1 MVLLRSNAA
10 RSCAVRTM
18 NEFHPGLVLPPR
30 AEPPAPRVPQSE
42 DRVTAAYDAIAAG
55 DGRVVDLR
63 GLFTDPDARRTA
75 CMQAMADGAD
85 VIIAGML
92 HSVDHR
98 SGRPNLLV
106 RDPEGGY
113 VPGLVR
119 GFKLLDRRKDGSV
132 ARISRLEAL
141 GSPDDVPGFRYRWQ
155 YRWRYALQLA
165 HYYRMLDSLGQAP
178 RSGAYGIVV
187 GVDEVDA
194 FSQPAVWLRLDEPT
208 VGLAGGQV
216 PEEDHDTTSPLTR
229 YDIEFARRL
238 AIAEQAAAAG
248 PLDPPALSPI
258 YSSECEICAWKG
270 VCLDRLD
277 PDDLSLRISKS
288 PLDVHEIAV
297 LREAGVLTVND
308 LASADLDELMPGY
321 LDRITHR
328 RGAEDRLRLAQRRSQ
343 LVLDGI
349 TLERT
354 GSGPVDV
361 PGAPLEID
369 LDIETSSDGR
379 AYLWGFWVDEP
390 DGQHYEQFSEF
401 RSLDDRDE
409 LALAHRALD
418 WLRHRVEG
426 TDARV
431 YHYSDYE
438 LRKIDGLA
446 ARGDSVLSW
455 AKEYARSRFVDLFP
469 IVRQQFFGTN
479 GLGLKVVASAG
490 AGFSWRDP
498 DPGGL
503 NSMRWFS
510 DAVSGESAQA
520 REHARTRVLEYNEDD
535 VRATWAVRRWLR
547 SL

>member
-30 AEPPAPRVPQSE
+30 SEPLTPRVPQSE
-42 DRVTAAYDAIAAG
+42 DRIAAAYERIVRG

-63 GLFTDPDARRTA
+63 ELRTDPESRRTA
-75 CMQAMADGAD
+75 CAEAMAAGAD
-85 VIIAGML
+85 VIVAGML
-92 HSVDHR
+92 QSVDHR

-119 GFKLLDRRKDGSV
+119 GFKLLDRRKDGST
-132 ARISRLEAL
+132 ARISRLESL
-141 GSPDDVPGFRYRWQ
+141 GAADDLTGFRFRWQ

-165 HYYRMLDSLGQAP
+165 HYYRMLESAGQAP
-178 RSGAYGIVV
+178 RGGAYGMVV
-187 GVDEVDA
+187 GVDDIDGL
-194 FSQPAVWLRLDEPT
+194 SQPAVWLKLDEAT
-208 VGLAGGQV
+208 IGLAGGQL
-216 PEEDHDTTSPLTR
+216 PEDDHDTTTPLTR

-248 PLDPPALSPI
+248 PLDPPALAPI
-258 YSSECEICAWKG
+258 YSSECEICVWKA

-297 LREAGVLTVND
+297 LREAGVRTVND
-308 LASADLDELMPGY
+308 LASADLDALMPGY
-321 LDRITHR
+321 VERITHR

-401 RSLDDRDE
+401 RTLDERDE
-409 LALAHRALD
+409 VDLARRALD
-418 WLRHRVEG
+418 WLRHRVDGVE
-426 TDARV
+426 ARV

-446 ARGDSVLSW
+446 ATGDAVLTW
-455 AKEYARSRFVDLFP
+455 AKDYARTRFVDLFP
-469 IVRQQFFGTN
+469 IVRQHFFGTN

-510 DAVSGESAQA
+510 DAVSGDSQQA
-520 REHARTRVLEYNEDD
+520 REHARTRVLQYNEDD

-547 SL
+547 GL